1 MRKKWIALSLALALV
16 LSLCAVSA
24 LAGEEDTSQAPETEE
39 NADSPDSEASEQ
51 PEGSGGTEK
60 NPEEEAASPAGP
72 DAPTETDPE
81 TGEPIDTN
89 YVPDPVGSAT
99 FENVERR
106 MRENN
111 LSVLAIQESVDMLE
125 SLDYAD
131 MQEDLRKQLNQL
143 AKAQWYMVLMGQ
155 HGTLAYEQMDQAYTA
170 VEDQFDAIRD
180 GEMQEDNADTLR
192 QLNNLEDQIILS
204 GEATYI
210 AVKAM
215 EIQEASLQRQLEAM
229 NRTVE
234 EMELRY
240 QLGQIS
246 ALQLS
251 ETKAGQSSLASGLAT
266 LRMNLETY
274 KAQLQMLLG
283 AEMNGQLTLGDVP
296 AVTEEQLSAMDLEA
310 DLEAAKA
317 QSYELLDASRTLE
330 DEREAYKEAGDRY
343 AYSEKEMAFRQ
354 AKHTWQAAQYNYNN
368 TVQDYERRFR
378 TLYAQ
383 VNDYY
388 QIWQAS
394 LVSLES
400 EKLSYAAEEL
410 KYQQGPISHNALLT
424 AQDELSDAQ
433 ETVQSA
439 ANDLFSAYNTYCW
452 AVQHGILN

>member
-1 MRKKWIALSLALALV
+1 MRKQWIALFLALALM
-16 LSLCAVSA
+16 LSLCAGSA
-24 LAGEEDTSQAPETEE
+24 LAGEEDPSQTTETEQ
-39 NADSPDSEASEQ
+39 DSSGSKATDQ
-51 PEGSGGTEK
+51 PEDPDGS
-60 NPEEEAASPAGP
+60 EEEAVSPAGP

-106 MRENN
+106 MRESN

-143 AKAQWYMVLMGQ
+143 AQAQWYMVLMGQ
-155 HGTLAYEQMDQAYTA
+155 SGTLAYEQMDQAYAA
-170 VEDQFDAIRD
+170 VEEQFDAIRD
-180 GEMQEDNADTLR
+180 GEMQADNADTLR
-192 QLNNLEDQIILS
+192 QLRNLQDQIILS

-251 ETKAGQSSLASGLAT
+251 ETKAGQNSLASGLAT

-296 AVTEEQLSAMDLEA
+296 AVTEEQLAAMDVEA

-317 QSYELLDASRTLE
+317 QSYELLEATRTLE
-330 DEREAYKEAGDRY
+330 DEQEAYKEAGDRY
-343 AYSEKEMAFRQ
+343 AYDESFMEFRQ

-378 TLYAQ
+378 SLYAQ
-383 VNDYY
+383 VQDYY

-410 KYQQGPISHNALLT
+410 KYQQGTISHNALLT

>member
-1 MRKKWIALSLALALV
+1 MRKKWIALSLALALM

-24 LAGEEDTSQAPETEE
+24 LAGEEDPSQTTETEE
-39 NADSPDSEASEQ
+39 GADASGSETADQ
-51 PEGSGGTEK
+51 PEGTDGTEE
-60 NPEEEAASPAGP
+60 PETVSPAGP

-81 TGEPIDTN
+81 TGEPVDTG

-106 MRENN
+106 MRESN

-155 HGTLAYEQMDQAYTA
+155 SGTLAYEQMDQAYAA
-170 VEDQFDAIRD
+170 VEEQFDAIRD

-266 LRMNLETY
+266 MRMNLETY

-283 AEMNGQLTLGDVP
+283 AEMNGQLTLGPVP
-296 AVTEEQLSAMDLEA
+296 AVTKEQLDAMDVEA
-310 DLEAAKA
+310 DLAAAKE

-330 DEREAYKEAGDRY
+330 DERDAYKESGDRY
-343 AYSEKEMAFRQ
+343 GYDETFMEFRQ

-378 TLYAQ
+378 ALYAQ

-394 LVSLES
+394 LVSLEN
-400 EKLSYAAEEL
+400 EKLSCEAEEL
-410 KYQQGPISHNALLT
+410 KYQQGTISHNALLT
-424 AQDELSDAQ
+424 AQDALSDAQ